1 MKRFMSVMVISLV
14 LLIGVSTLA
23 FASVKWERPVTV
35 LVGAA
40 PGGNMDVV
48 VRAIQPALEKE
59 LGVPV
64 VVLNITGASGGAA
77 AAKLITEPA
86 DGYHLLIISRTF
98 SALPYTGQPHIDPLT
113 TMIPIGVLAEDVSAI
128 TVRADFPADTIEEF
142 IEYVKENPGEVR
154 VGCSGR
160 GGIWHMAGLIFAEK
174 VGIEL
179 DFVFYAG
186 SSPTIAAA
194 IACEI
199 QAMTIS
205 PAEVKALV
213 DAGELKALAVMAD
226 ERDALFPDVPTL
238 KERGIDVTYGVWR
251 GLVVRAG
258 TPVDVVADLEK
269 KVAAAAASEE
279 FKTAMNTAGINIAY
293 LDGKGF
299 REVMEQEDVLV
310 SQLLAELGLITTTP
324 TR

>member
-98 SALPYTGQPHIDPLT
+98 SALPYTGQPHIDP
-113 TMIPIGVLAEDVSAI
+113 
-128 TVRADFPADTIEEF
+128 
-142 IEYVKENPGEVR
+142 
-154 VGCSGR
+154 
-160 GGIWHMAGLIFAEK
+160 
-174 VGIEL
+174 
-179 DFVFYAG
+179 
-186 SSPTIAAA
+186 
-194 IACEI
+194 
-199 QAMTIS
+199 
-205 PAEVKALV
+205 
-213 DAGELKALAVMAD
+213 
-226 ERDALFPDVPTL
+226 
-238 KERGIDVTYGVWR
+238 
-251 GLVVRAG
+251 
-258 TPVDVVADLEK
+258 
-269 KVAAAAASEE
+269 
-279 FKTAMNTAGINIAY
+279 
-293 LDGKGF
+293 
-299 REVMEQEDVLV
+299 
-310 SQLLAELGLITTTP
+310 
-324 TR
+324 

>member
-1 MKRFMSVMVISLV
+1 MKRILPIMIISLV
-14 LLIGVSTLA
+14 LILGISTLV
-23 FASVKWERPVTV
+23 FASVTWERPVTI

-48 VRAIQPALEKE
+48 VRAVQPALERE

-77 AAKLITEPA
+77 AAKLITEEA
-86 DGYHLLIISRTF
+86 NGYHMLIISRTF

-113 TMIPIGVLAEDVSAI
+113 TMAPIGVLAEDVSAI

-142 IEYVKENPGEVR
+142 IEYVKKNPGEVQ

-160 GGIWHMAGLIFAEK
+160 GGIWHMAGLIFAGE
-174 VGIEL
+174 VGIDL

-194 IACEI
+194 IAGEV

-226 ERDALFPDVPTL
+226 ERDALFPGVPTL

-258 TPVDVVADLEK
+258 TPAEVVADLEK

-279 FKTAMNTAGINIAY
+279 FKKAMATAGINIAY
-293 LDGKGF
+293 MDAKGF
-299 REVMEQEDVLV
+299 RETMEQEDVLV
-310 SQLLAELGLITTTP
+310 SKLLAELELITSTP